1 MEPFNAI
8 ILIKL
13 MHVTSDVLTKG
24 GQHELFLTLLE
35 VSHLMLVDSIRQMAI
50 FLRQISIIW
59 K

>member
-13 MHVTSDVLTKG
+13 MHVTSDMLTEG
-24 GQHELFLTLLE
+24 GQHELFLTFLE
-35 VSHLMLVDSIRQMAI
+35 VSHLMLIDSIRQRAI
-50 FLRQISIIW
+50 LLRQISIIR